1 MPKMP
6 EMSGMHMPEVSHDHP
21 DPNATFGTHG
31 MLLFGEET
39 LYLSHLP
46 MFMSPHNFQVILA
59 VTLNEQAAG
68 RLHDFRAHFGRNDMY
83 TFKPKKFHI
92 TDLISR
98 DPSKPALTSFGGSL
112 FRFHFERGGESISE
126 HVKVHVTEVLYFQ
139 EIGAASPKGKG
150 SELGYLLF
158 GKDQEKFLVHRITEP
173 PDFDHVVS
181 VNVTGHE
188 FSAEETHRF
197 TQSETLR
204 GVGVT
209 FHGRPNR
216 ASERIKPGE
225 TLAGQGHAAGAHEFF
240 DLQVEAVAEIYLEE
254 GELER

>member
-6 EMSGMHMPEVSHDHP
+6 EMSGMHMPEVSHDNP

-59 VTLNEQAAG
+59 VTLNDQAAG
-68 RLHDFRAHFGRNDMY
+68 RLHDFRAHFGRNDLY
-83 TFKPKKFHI
+83 TFKLNKFHI

-98 DPSKPALTSFGGSL
+98 DPGKPALTSFGGSL

-126 HVKVHVTEVLYFQ
+126 QVKVHVTEVLYFQ
-139 EIGAASPKGKG
+139 EIGAASPKG
-150 SELGYLLF
+150 SELAYLLF
-158 GKDQEKFLVHRITEP
+158 GRGQAKFLVHRITEP

-181 VNVTGHE
+181 VNVPGHA
-188 FSAEETHRF
+188 FMADKTHGF
-197 TQSETLR
+197 TQSYTLR
-204 GVGVT
+204 AIGRPIP
-209 FHGRPNR
+209 GRPNR
-216 ASERIKPGE
+216 PSDPTKPAR
-225 TLAGQGHAAGAHEFF
+225 TTAAPGHAAGAHEVF
-240 DLQVEAVAEIYLEE
+240 DLEVEAVAEIYLEE
-254 GELER
+254 GELSAN

>member
-6 EMSGMHMPEVSHDHP
+6 EMSGMHMPKVSHDHP
-21 DPNATFGTHG
+21 DPDATFGTHG

-46 MFMSPHNFQVILA
+46 MFMPPHNFQVILE
-59 VTLNEQAAG
+59 VTLNDEAVG
-68 RLHDFRAHFGRNDMY
+68 RLRDFRAHFGRNGMY
-83 TFKPKKFHI
+83 TFKPKEFHI

-98 DPSKPALTSFGGSL
+98 HPGKPARTSFGGTL
-112 FRFHFERGGESISE
+112 FRSHFERGGESISK
-126 HVKVHVTEVLYFQ
+126 HVKVHVTDVLYFQ
-139 EIGAASPKGKG
+139 EIGAASTKG

-158 GKDQEKFLVHRITEP
+158 GKGQEKFLVHRITAP

-188 FSAEETHRF
+188 FSAEETHQF

-209 FHGRPNR
+209 FKGRPNR

-225 TLAGQGHAAGAHEFF
+225 TLAGRSHAAGAHQFF

-254 GELER
+254 GELEG

>member
-6 EMSGMHMPEVSHDHP
+6 EMSGMHMPEASHDHP

-59 VTLNEQAAG
+59 VTLNDQAAG
-68 RLHDFRAHFGRNDMY
+68 RLRDFRAHFGRNDMY

-98 DPSKPALTSFGGSL
+98 DPGKPALTSFGGSL

-126 HVKVHVTEVLYFQ
+126 HVKVHVTKVLYFQ
-139 EIGAASPKGKG
+139 EIGAARPKGA
-150 SELGYLLF
+150 ELEYLLF
-158 GKDQEKFLVHRITEP
+158 GKGQEKFLVHRITEP
-173 PDFDHVVS
+173 PDFDHVLS

-188 FSAEETHRF
+188 FSAEETHQF

-204 GVGVT
+204 GVDVT
-209 FHGRPNR
+209 FQGRPNR

-225 TLAGQGHAAGAHEFF
+225 TLAGQGHAAGAHQFF

>member
-59 VTLNEQAAG
+59 VTLNDQAAG
-68 RLHDFRAHFGRNDMY
+68 RLRDFRAHFGRNDMY

-98 DPSKPALTSFGGSL
+98 HPGKPALTSFGGSL

-126 HVKVHVTEVLYFQ
+126 QVKVHVTEVLYFQ
-139 EIGAASPKGKG
+139 ELGAASPKAPSLNTCCLGKVRRNSWFIG
-150 SELGYLLF
+150 LLS
-158 GKDQEKFLVHRITEP
+158 HRILTTSCRSRSR
-173 PDFDHVVS
+173 VTSS
-181 VNVTGHE
+181 VPK
-188 FSAEETHRF
+188 THTSSPSLKHF
-197 TQSETLR
+197 
-204 GVGVT
+204 
-209 FHGRPNR
+209 
-216 ASERIKPGE
+216 
-225 TLAGQGHAAGAHEFF
+225 
-240 DLQVEAVAEIYLEE
+240 EA
-254 GELER
+254 

>member
-1 MPKMP
+1 M
-6 EMSGMHMPEVSHDHP
+6 
-21 DPNATFGTHG
+21 
-31 MLLFGEET
+31 
-39 LYLSHLP
+39 
-46 MFMSPHNFQVILA
+46 
-59 VTLNEQAAG
+59 TLNDQAAG
-68 RLHDFRAHFGRNDMY
+68 RLRDFRAHFGRNDMY

-98 DPSKPALTSFGGSL
+98 HPGKPALTSFGGSL

-126 HVKVHVTEVLYFQ
+126 QVKVHVTEVLYFQ
-139 EIGAASPKGKG
+139 ELGAASPKGA
-150 SELGYLLF
+150 ELEYLLF
-158 GKDQEKFLVHRITEP
+158 GKGQEKFLVHRITEP
-173 PDFDHVVS
+173 PDFDHVLS
-181 VNVTGHE
+181 VNVKGHE

-209 FHGRPNR
+209 FHGRRNR
-216 ASERIKPGE
+216 ASERIKTGE
-225 TLAGQGHAAGAHEFF
+225 TLTGQGHAAGAHQFF